1 MTTKPYLKKSV
12 RLHREASQLANK
24 ARIAQFDGDETVY
37 SSLIEQAFQ
46 KESESAI
53 LLREDP
59 SHHMFAILH
68 RSAATLAYRCADFRA
83 AELLIAHGL
92 AGDPNQHVKEEL
104 YDLLGKVRLSSKLTT
119 TDLLDNDSD
128 LVLTLQGVEPDAG
141 LLDYKLLPRLVTK
154 CAVLLRNTIGFV
166 YDFGFQELSQ
176 VDKKYRLLT
185 STPAKGSYKVG
196 IKLAHQAQLP
206 LPNFGG
212 FDEVLSKLI
221 ENVRLL
227 ADGDI
232 EQLQRNFNDN
242 SYFNNFLGLAKEVA
256 PDGERVT
263 AVAMEA
269 AIQGQKQSVL
279 LDRARSEL
287 SAMYLPPA
295 NEATPTEY
303 RISDEQ
309 ETVVGLLQYADAT
322 RAHGEV
328 KLRDDDGKWWQIV
341 VPEGLAED
349 VVKPYFGDRVQVKGR
364 HMIRARKAKR
374 LFLVDICAAADSSRP
389 QLQPTVSLLE
399 T

>member
-1 MTTKPYLKKSV
+1 MTTKSYLKKSV
-12 RLHREASQLANK
+12 RLHREASQLANR
-24 ARIAQFDGDETVY
+24 ARIAQFDGDESAYLKLTR
-37 SSLIEQAFQ
+37 QAFQ

-59 SHHMFAILH
+59 SHHMFTILH
-68 RSAATLAYRCADFRA
+68 RSAATLAYRSADFRA

-92 AGDPNQHVKEEL
+92 AGDPSEHVKEEL
-104 YDLLGKVRLSSKLTT
+104 YDLLGKIRLSSKLGT
-119 TDLLDNDSD
+119 TDLLDKDTD
-128 LVLTLQGVEPDAG
+128 LVLSLQGVEADAG

-154 CAVLLRNTIGFV
+154 CAVLLRNTIGFL
-166 YDFGFQELSQ
+166 YDFRFEDLSQ
-176 VDKKYRLLT
+176 VEKKYRLLT
-185 STPAKGSYKVG
+185 TVPAKGSYKVG
-196 IKLAHQAQLP
+196 IKLAHQAQSP

-212 FDEVLSKLI
+212 FDDVLSKLL

-227 ADGDI
+227 TDGDI
-232 EQLQRNFNDN
+232 EQLQRNFNDDT
-242 SYFNNFLGLAKEVA
+242 YFNNFLGLAKEVA

-263 AVAMEA
+263 SVGIEA
-269 AIQGQKQSVL
+269 TIQGQKQSVL

-287 SAMYLPPA
+287 SAMYLPSA
-295 NEATPTEY
+295 DEATPTDY

-322 RAHGEV
+322 KAHGEV

-349 VVKPYFGDRVQVKGR
+349 VVKPYFGDRVQIEGR
-364 HMIRARKAKR
+364 HMIKVRKAKR
-374 LFLVDICAAADSSRP
+374 LFLLDICAAADSSRP
-389 QLQPTVSLLE
+389 HLQPTASLLE